1 MCSSKCSSYR
11 DITIGVLQ
19 GSLLR
24 PLLFNIFI
32 NDFNFFVP
40 PDDISGYYSA
50 TSIIVYSYVLLSEA
64 HENGLLAFVH
74 YSNIWPTVHTV
85 SVESQSCLRR
95 LMMLCLNLFLKLV
108 LEQLASSLCFLLKK
122 YIPSHHQDSYYDHKV
137 CQANSPCWYSGSPEN
152 SLLQQAPSPSRPF
165 AVLLACVNIHSLTMS
180 S

>member
-1 MCSSKCSSYR
+1 MGCVLVNVLVLV
-11 DITIGVLQ
+11 TIGVPQ

-50 TSIIVYSYVLLSEA
+50 TSIIVYSYVPLSEA
-64 HENGLLAFVH
+64 YENGLLAFVH

-108 LEQLASSLCFLLKK
+108 LEQLASSLCFLLK
-122 YIPSHHQDSYYDHKV
+122 IHPEPS
-137 CQANSPCWYSGSPEN
+137 SGLLLRPQ
-152 SLLQQAPSPSRPF
+152 SLSSKLSML
-165 AVLLACVNIHSLTMS
+165 VLW
-180 S
+180 